1 MPERQGEQQG
11 TGALTLGRKE
21 GEPVV
26 IFAPDGTQIQV
37 HVLKRRGKSL
47 GLRIL
52 CPRSYRIVRGELLPE
67 PTPEREAAR
76 REPEASAA

>member
-11 TGALTLGRKE
+11 TGALTLGRKD
-21 GEPVV
+21 GECVV
-26 IFAPDGTQIQV
+26 ICAPDGTQIQV
-37 HVLKRRGKSL
+37 HVLKRRGRSL
-47 GLRIL
+47 GLRIQ

-67 PTPEREAAR
+67 PTPEQAAR